1 MPVVYGVAREV
12 IIMLAHLSHGGVT
25 CQLVPS
31 VHFFLEA
38 AADPTPF
45 SELTTRFRLSN
56 TRSIAVHAATVN
68 RTTET
73 KEKEEESLNIC
84 PSERE
89 RRLKRKRQRYSRVE
103 RPKTWR
109 KGLDQ

>member
-1 MPVVYGVAREV
+1 
-12 IIMLAHLSHGGVT
+12 MLAHLSHGGST
-25 CQLVPS
+25 CNLVPS
-31 VHFFLEA
+31 VTIDILAVHFFDETLRPPPIRPPLFA
-38 AADPTPF
+38 KIDHTIPT
-45 SELTTRFRLSN
+45 S
-56 TRSIAVHAATVN
+56 RSIAVHAATVN